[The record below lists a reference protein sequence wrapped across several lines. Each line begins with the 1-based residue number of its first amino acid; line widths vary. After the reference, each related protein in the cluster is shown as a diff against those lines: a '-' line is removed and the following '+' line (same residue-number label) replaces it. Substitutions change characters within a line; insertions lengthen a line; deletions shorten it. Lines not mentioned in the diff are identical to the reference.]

1 MLNPNQFIDT
11 VQNGKKQVITTFV
24 SDETIKNSLI
34 KVVDAQT
41 AFVKT
46 ATETALELS
55 KQFVENF
62 GKPFNLTK

>member
-24 SDETIKNSLI
+24 SDETIRDSLI

-46 ATETALELS
+46 ATETSLELS

-62 GKPFNLTK
+62 GKPFSLPK